1 MTSQAQINANREN
14 SRKSTGPRTQEG
26 KRAVS
31 QNAVKHG
38 LFAREAVIKCEDP
51 AAYEVH
57 REALLDEL
65 SPVGAIESMLAE
77 RIVSLS
83 WRLLRV
89 ERMQNQA
96 TDCLIEEDYLPLGR
110 MITKRWSGNLK
121 IIEKLFMHERRIESS
136 LNRTITKLK
145 KLQVIRR
152 TVREDAQ
159 EQLFA
164 QAVAAELNNINFAKQ
179 SQSPAFGGK
188 LEARNPKSE
197 MSGAYGENFAEQ
209 SQKPAF
215 GGKSEARISKSE
227 TSGAYGE
234 NFAEQSQ
241 FAPDLMGSTSF
252 MKRDYDDTAH
262 LEGGGNKANLERR
275 YPTERPKIERGG
287 RSLADERTIR

>member
-1 MTSQAQINANREN
+1 MTSQAQINANRLN
-14 SRKSTGPRTQEG
+14 AQKSTGPRTAEG

-51 AAYEVH
+51 AEFELH

-65 SPVGAIESMLAE
+65 RPVGAIESMLAE

-83 WRLLRV
+83 WRLQRV

-110 MITKRWSGNLK
+110 MVTKKWSGNLK

-152 TVREDAQ
+152 TAREDAQ
-159 EQLFA
+159 EQLFD
-164 QAVAAELNNINFAKQ
+164 QAVAAELNNINFAEQ
-179 SQSPAFGGK
+179 SQSPALGGK
-188 LEARNPKSE
+188 LEARS
-197 MSGAYGENFAEQ
+197 
-209 SQKPAF
+209 
-215 GGKSEARISKSE
+215 SKHVLSNVEGFE
-227 TSGAYGE
+227 TSGAYTD
-234 NFAEQSQ
+234 NFVKQTQ
-241 FAPDLMGSTSF
+241 FAPGLMGSTSF
-252 MKRDYDDTAH
+252 MERGYNGMAHPETA
-262 LEGGGNKANLERR
+262 GNKPNFENPFLPERSEIERR
-275 YPTERPKIERGG
+275 ERFC
-287 RSLADERTIR
+287 ADEEIIRSKTSP

>member
-1 MTSQAQINANREN
+1 MATQAQINANREN
-14 SRKSTGPRTQEG
+14 SRKSTGPRAQEG
-26 KRAVS
+26 KRVVS
-31 QNAVKHG
+31 QNAVTHG
-38 LFAREAVIKCEDP
+38 LFARDAVIKCEDP
-51 AAYEVH
+51 AEYEVH

-83 WRLLRV
+83 WRLQRV

-110 MITKRWSGNLK
+110 MITKKWSGNLK

-152 TVREDAQ
+152 TAREDA
-159 EQLFA
+159 E
-164 QAVAAELNNINFAKQ
+164 
-179 SQSPAFGGK
+179 PAFDG
-188 LEARNPKSE
+188 KSE
-197 MSGAYGENFAEQ
+197 IRSSKSETGGAYTVNFAEQ

-215 GGKSEARISKSE
+215 GGKLE

-234 NFAEQSQ
+234 NFAKQSQKPAFDGKLEARNPEYETSGAYTDDFAEQSQ
-241 FAPDLMGSTSF
+241 FNPIL
-252 MKRDYDDTAH
+252 
-262 LEGGGNKANLERR
+262 
-275 YPTERPKIERGG
+275 
-287 RSLADERTIR
+287 

>member
-1 MTSQAQINANREN
+1 MTSQAQINANRLN
-14 SRKSTGPRTQEG
+14 SQKSTGPRTDEG

-31 QNAVKHG
+31 QNAVTHG
-38 LFAREAVIKCEDP
+38 LFAHDAVIKCEDP
-51 AAYEVH
+51 AEYELH

-65 SPVGAIESMLAE
+65 NPVGAIESMLAE

-83 WRLLRV
+83 WRLQRV

-110 MITKRWSGNLK
+110 MVTKRWSGNLK

-145 KLQVIRR
+145 RLQIVRR
-152 TVREDAQ
+152 IERQDAA
-159 EQLFA
+159 EQLFD
-164 QAVAAELNNINFAKQ
+164 QAVAAELNNINFAK
-179 SQSPAFGGK
+179 
-188 LEARNPKSE
+188 
-197 MSGAYGENFAEQ
+197 Q

-241 FAPDLMGSTSF
+241 TPAFGGKSEARISKSETCATHT
-252 MKRDYDDTAH
+252 DDFVKQSQFGKPVSYGAA
-262 LEGGGNKANLERR
+262 ENRARR
-275 YPTERPKIERGG
+275 KVFC
-287 RSLADERTIR
+287 

>member
-1 MTSQAQINANREN
+1 MATEAQINANRLN
-14 SRKSTGPRTQEG
+14 AQKSTGPRTEEG

-51 AAYEVH
+51 AEFELH

-65 SPVGAIESMLAE
+65 RPVGAIESMLAE

-83 WRLLRV
+83 WRLQRV

-110 MITKRWSGNLK
+110 MVTKRWSNNLK

-145 KLQVIRR
+145 QLQTIRR
-152 TVREDAQ
+152 IEREDAA

-164 QAVAAELNNINFAKQ
+164 QAVAAELNNINFAEQ
-179 SQSPAFGGK
+179 TQTPAFGGK
-188 LEARNPKSE
+188 LEIRS
-197 MSGAYGENFAEQ
+197 
-209 SQKPAF
+209 
-215 GGKSEARISKSE
+215 SKHVLSNVEGSE
-227 TSGAYGE
+227 TSGAYGDD
-234 NFAEQSQ
+234 FAEQSQ
-241 FAPDLMGSTSF
+241 FAPGLMGSTSF
-252 MKRDYDDTAH
+252 MERDYKDTAH
-262 LEGGGNKANLERR
+262 PETAGNKANF
-275 YPTERPKIERGG
+275 ERPYPPKRPQNEGLVKHMFPGG
-287 RSLADERTIR
+287 EKRSRKAAPN

>member
-1 MTSQAQINANREN
+1 MATEAQINANRRN
-14 SRKSTGPRTQEG
+14 AQKSTGPRTAEG

-51 AAYEVH
+51 AEFELH

-65 SPVGAIESMLAE
+65 RPVGAIESMLAE

-83 WRLLRV
+83 WRLQRV

-110 MITKRWSGNLK
+110 MVTKRWSKNLM

-145 KLQVIRR
+145 KLQTIRR
-152 TVREDAQ
+152 IEREDAQ

-164 QAVAAELNNINFAKQ
+164 QAVAAELNNINFA
-179 SQSPAFGGK
+179 
-188 LEARNPKSE
+188 
-197 MSGAYGENFAEQ
+197 EQ

-215 GGKSEARISKSE
+215 GGKSKARISKSE
-227 TSGAYGE
+227 TCGAYGE
-234 NFAEQSQ
+234 NFAKQSQ

-252 MKRDYDDTAH
+252 MERRYDDTTHPETA
-262 LEGGGNKANLERR
+262 EN
-275 YPTERPKIERGG
+275 RPNTKSNCR
-287 RSLADERTIR
+287 A

>member
-1 MTSQAQINANREN
+1 MTTQAQINANRLN
-14 SRKSTGPRTQEG
+14 AQKSTGPRTAEG

-51 AAYEVH
+51 AEFELH

-65 SPVGAIESMLAE
+65 RPVGAIESMLAE

-83 WRLLRV
+83 WRLQRV

-110 MITKRWSGNLK
+110 MVTKRWSNNLK

-145 KLQVIRR
+145 KLQTIRR
-152 TVREDAQ
+152 IEREDA
-159 EQLFA
+159 EPAFGGKLEIRSPKSETSGACGDDF
-164 QAVAAELNNINFAKQ
+164 VEQ

-188 LEARNPKSE
+188 SE
-197 MSGAYGENFAEQ
+197 IRS
-209 SQKPAF
+209 
-215 GGKSEARISKSE
+215 SKFE
-227 TSGAYGE
+227 TSGAYGDD
-234 NFAEQSQ
+234 FAEQSQ
-241 FAPDLMGSTSF
+241 FAPGLMGSTSF
-252 MKRDYDDTAH
+252 MERRYDDTTHRADA
-262 LEGGGNKANLERR
+262 ENKANGPAQLFNSRGQS
-275 YPTERPKIERGG
+275 RPR
-287 RSLADERTIR
+287 

>member
-1 MTSQAQINANREN
+1 MATEAQINANRLN
-14 SRKSTGPRTQEG
+14 SQKSTGPRTAEG
-26 KRAVS
+26 KRVVS
-31 QNAVKHG
+31 QNAVTHG

-51 AAYEVH
+51 AEYELH
-57 REALLDEL
+57 RETLLDEL
-65 SPVGAIESMLAE
+65 RPVGAIESMLAE

-83 WRLLRV
+83 WRLQRV

-145 KLQVIRR
+145 RLQIVRR
-152 TVREDAQ
+152 IEREDAA
-159 EQLFA
+159 EQLFD
-164 QAVAAELNNINFAKQ
+164 QAVAAELNNINFAK
-179 SQSPAFGGK
+179 
-188 LEARNPKSE
+188 
-197 MSGAYGENFAEQ
+197 Q

-227 TSGAYGE
+227 TCATHTD
-234 NFAEQSQ
+234 NFVKQSQ
-241 FAPDLMGSTSF
+241 FAPGLMGSTPF
-252 MKRDYDDTAH
+252 TERRYDDTARP
-262 LEGGGNKANLERR
+262 EAGGNKANLERR

-287 RSLADERTIR
+287 RFFADESTIGHTADP